1 MAREYI
7 FATIT
12 LFVCLGIAG
21 VSLCRLRLTD
31 ISIRRG
37 VRIKYSALGAGAFVY
52 GLGPWAGEFPGWP
65 GMTFAIAV
73 LVGLLTSW
81 GRWRNRPPLET
92 RTDHTPIEEK

>member
-7 FATIT
+7 FATVT
-12 LFVCLGIAG
+12 LFVCLAIAG

-31 ISIRRG
+31 TNTRRG
-37 VRIKYSALGAGAFVY
+37 VRIKYSALGAGALMFGVS
-52 GLGPWAGEFPGWP
+52 PWTGEFPGWT

-81 GRWRNRPPLET
+81 GRWRTRPPLET
-92 RTDHTPIEEK
+92 RTDHTPIGDK